1 MQQQRWLIYPQAMC
15 LQDDDCAADD
25 YADDDYA
32 DDDFADDD
40 CAELGGSYWPTGSQ

>member
-1 MQQQRWLIYPQAMC
+1 MC

-25 YADDDYA
+25 YAADDYA
-32 DDDFADDD
+32 DDDCADDD